1 MASLLPLMKRHIAK
15 GSLIF
20 SDSHMDYCN
29 LTSGTSRLSD
39 YGFYHMWTN
48 HSYRMVHEK
57 FPFNYTLGVE
67 KGWSD
72 IKRSCYQIKW
82 AKNYDLIQ
90 EYCNTYLS
98 KEKLIKKRCL
108 YDFTLKALHMYYKIL
123 YNQSLKELRY
133 EEGYV
138 SNLVS
143 IYGADIYEI
152 EDYKVR
158 MKRKQLFCHQKYVRT
173 RNVDIEDLSCT
184 QDRNDFDP
192 SFLRHL
198 KIQLELEK

>member
-1 MASLLPLMKRHIAK
+1 MLIYSIRDKSMANLLPLMKRHIAK

-57 FPFNYTLGVE
+57 FPFNYTLSVE

-72 IKRSCYQIKW
+72 IKKACYQIKW

-90 EYCNTYLS
+90 EYCNMYLTR
-98 KEKLIKKRCL
+98 KRLIKKRCL
-108 YDFTLKALHMYYKIL
+108 YDFTLKALHMYYRLL
-123 YNQSLKELRY
+123 YNESLKELRY
-133 EEGYV
+133 EEGQV
-138 SNLVS
+138 LDLVS
-143 IYGADIYEI
+143 I
-152 EDYKVR
+152 
-158 MKRKQLFCHQKYVRT
+158 
-173 RNVDIEDLSCT
+173 
-184 QDRNDFDP
+184 
-192 SFLRHL
+192 
-198 KIQLELEK
+198 